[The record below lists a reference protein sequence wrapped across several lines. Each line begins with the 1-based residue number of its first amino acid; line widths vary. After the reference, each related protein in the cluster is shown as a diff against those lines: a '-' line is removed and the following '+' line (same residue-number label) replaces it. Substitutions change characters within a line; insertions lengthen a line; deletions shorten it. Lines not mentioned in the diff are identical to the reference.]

1 MPFRTGYHDGAMKNT
16 HPFRL
21 LCCLFVLCATAAAA
35 AQDQPQDKPEDKAYE
50 IKLARPVK
58 VGMKYALTTDG
69 ALVRET
75 TIKRGAVTQKQ
86 PEDGYGVHLEGTVEV
101 LALDDVGEEAK
112 VSIAVDKCTRITSE
126 GETELVARGKV
137 LVAEGQ
143 GKDTKLTLKDGGELT
158 KEATDALELV
168 LSLDTNDKLTDDD
181 LLGTKGRKKVGES
194 WPVTSEN
201 VAKDS
206 ERVGVV
212 VKPGDVEGSFR
223 VDAVEKKDGIECL
236 RLSGNLKV
244 KNLVTR
250 ADDNEDD
257 GLPEGF
263 VVEGGSM
270 EAKYSGLFPVDTSV
284 GSLAESASMTF
295 VTHVK
300 GKGGGGGNDVV
311 TVESRVQRAV
321 DMKRRFLEP

>member
-1 MPFRTGYHDGAMKNT
+1 
-16 HPFRL
+16 
-21 LCCLFVLCATAAAA
+21 
-35 AQDQPQDKPEDKAYE
+35 
-50 IKLARPVK
+50 
-58 VGMKYALTTDG
+58 
-69 ALVRET
+69 
-75 TIKRGAVTQKQ
+75 
-86 PEDGYGVHLEGTVEV
+86 VEV

-112 VSIAVDKCTRITSE
+112 VSITIDKATRITSE
-126 GETELVARGKV
+126 GETELVPKGKV

-143 GKDTKLTLKDGGELT
+143 GKDTKLSLQDGGELT

-181 LLGTKGRKKVGES
+181 LLGTKEKKKVGQS
-194 WPVTSEN
+194 WPVTPDN
-201 VAKDS
+201 IAKDS

-223 VDAVEKKDGIECL
+223 IDGVEKKDGVECL
-236 RLSGNLKV
+236 KLSGNLKV
-244 KNLVTR
+244 KNLVTK

-270 EAKYSGLFPVDTSV
+270 EAKYTGLFPVDTSI

-321 DMKRRFLEP
+321 DMKRRFLEQ